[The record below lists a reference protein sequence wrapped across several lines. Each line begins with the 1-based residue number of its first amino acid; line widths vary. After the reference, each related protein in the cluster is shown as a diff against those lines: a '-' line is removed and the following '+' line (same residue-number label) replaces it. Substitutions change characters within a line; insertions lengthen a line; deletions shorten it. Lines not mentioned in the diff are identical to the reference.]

1 MTQIDRRACRATPRK
16 SPVDDYW
23 RKARHIQSVA
33 AGVHSDEVRR
43 ELARIACLYERL
55 ANQLTQSARYAG

>member
-1 MTQIDRRACRATPRK
+1 MTQIDRRACKATPRK
-16 SPVDDYW
+16 SPLDDYQ

-33 AGVHSDEVRR
+33 AVHSDEVRR

-55 ANQLTQSARYAG
+55 ANQLTKSARYVG